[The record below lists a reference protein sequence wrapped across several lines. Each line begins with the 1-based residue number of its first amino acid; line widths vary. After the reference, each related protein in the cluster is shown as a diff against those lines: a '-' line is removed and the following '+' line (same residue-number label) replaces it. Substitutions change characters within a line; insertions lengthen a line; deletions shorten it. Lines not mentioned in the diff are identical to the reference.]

1 MPKIKIAVLV
11 GSNRRESI
19 TRKLAQAIAK
29 LAGQQL
35 AFHFAALDDLPLYN
49 QDPKGEMPKS
59 VVQFKAEIAAADAL
73 LFVTPEHNRSIP
85 ALLKNAIDWGRPA
98 VWSKLVERK
107 PAAGALGAAMAQTH
121 LRQVLGILGVLV
133 MGGEAYISFKPG
145 LVDANGAVTDENT
158 RQFLQGFIEQ
168 FAALLARLSFARA
181 AAA

>member
-1 MPKIKIAVLV
+1 M
-11 GSNRRESI
+11 
-19 TRKLAQAIAK
+19 
-29 LAGQQL
+29 
-35 AFHFAALDDLPLYN
+35 
-49 QDPKGEMPKS
+49 
-59 VVQFKAEIAAADAL
+59 
-73 LFVTPEHNRSIP
+73 FVTLEHNRSIP

-107 PAAGALGAAMAQTH
+107 LAAITGASPGALGAAMAQTH